1 MSYSIESNLGE
12 LLDNEQTKA
21 ILEQH
26 LPGISNHPS
35 IGMGRSM
42 PLKTVAGFSGGMITD
57 AHLAKIAEDFAKL
70 A

>member
-1 MSYSIESNLGE
+1 VANGNGATF
-12 LLDNEQTKA
+12 DFQT
-21 ILEQH
+21 
-26 LPGISNHPS
+26 PGISNHPS

-42 PLKTVAGFSGGMITD
+42 SLKTVAGFSGGMITD